1 MRAAAVLLM
10 LVAGGCVSKVNQAAF
25 GVATDLPSGQIDG
38 VTVELAGTKQ
48 SFTIQGPDADAPL
61 PALAVAYT
69 TGDRLPEFDITVTA
83 TLQGAPVLTRSA
95 HTTLLPEQTRFVRLA
110 LEQSCVGV
118 SCGDAQT
125 CVEGSCQPIDI
136 DLSRALPYEQGQEYA
151 FRCGTP
157 AYRFTTDDSPLMQD
171 PNHAGCDPGQVC
183 VEGTCYEPPGAPTVA
198 GAGQFAVG
206 SPVEVQVP

>member
-10 LVAGGCVSKVNQAAF
+10 LVAGGCATKVNQAAF
-25 GVATDLPSGQIDG
+25 GVATDLPRDQIDG
-38 VTVELAGTKQ
+38 VTVEVGGTQK
-48 SFTIQGPDADAPL
+48 SFTIEGPDADAPL

-69 TGDRLPEFDITVTA
+69 LGEKLPTFEITVTA

-95 HTTLLPEQTRFVRLA
+95 RTTLQPEQTRFVRLA

-118 SCGDAQT
+118 ACGDEQT
-125 CVEGSCQPIDI
+125 CVEGSCQPIDV

-151 FRCGTP
+151 FRCGMP
-157 AYRFTTDDSPLMQD
+157 AYRFTTDDSALMQD
-171 PNHAGCDPGQVC
+171 LNHAGCDPGQLC
-183 VEGTCYEPPGAPTVA
+183 VEGTCYAPPGAPPVA

-206 SPVEVQVP
+206 SLVEVQLP